1 MRGAVHLNINFSTWK
16 KKLFWRREI
25 AKKLE
30 EELEVQYCDV
40 DTVDGLTEACMYQI
54 MSTPSLVLIDEK
66 GDEIESW
73 KGTLPEIDYIR
84 KKIFIR

>member
-1 MRGAVHLNINFSTWK
+1 MLKMKV
-16 KKLFWRREI
+16 FWQKDCPNCPKAKEI

-73 KGTLPEIDYIR
+73 KGTLPGIDYIR